1 MGNGRRFGGISSSI
15 GGIYKLGSLE
25 GGERVMGNGGKPIII
40 NEYTACVFNEQK
52 LKPDGPLDTFHL
64 CRLPCRAYV

>member
-1 MGNGRRFGGISSSI
+1 MVFINQIRGQLALMGNGRRFGGISSSI

-40 NEYTACVFNEQK
+40 DEYTACFFNE
-52 LKPDGPLDTFHL
+52 
-64 CRLPCRAYV
+64 